1 MFFQESEAI
10 ATDSLDLRKTV
21 EQVDHLLATIF
32 NSAPLRPEDFA
43 WKLDRDA
50 NQVIV
55 VFEILTS
62 CGVLL
67 AESVVECREC
77 QNLVS
82 VPPLEEGDAQRCGF
96 ECSGCRCSIERS
108 ARLLTVYRMT
118 DETLARPKP
127 SVSTLNVESALRELD
142 QYPSVFRRL
151 GQYWVIKYDA
161 QMVILNSSG
170 GLSYLARLLVDPG
183 RKIPA
188 AFLLAAEMGIDPRI
202 PVGSSGT
209 VLDDQAFR
217 QYQKIYLEVTQ
228 DLEEAKRDNDHAK
241 IVELETQMEM
251 FAAQIQS
258 ATGLG
263 KRKREN
269 SDPERVRKNVSNAV
283 TRAIDAVAVEHERLG
298 KHLRNSITSGSVFSY
313 DPERDPQWLV

>member
-43 WKLDRDA
+43 WKLDLDA

-62 CGVLL
+62 CGVLR

-77 QNLVS
+77 QNLVL

-96 ECSGCRCSIERS
+96 ECSGCGCSIERS
-108 ARLLTVYRMT
+108 APMVTIYRMT

-127 SVSTLNVESALRELD
+127 SVATLNVESALRELD
-142 QYPSVFRRL
+142 QYPNVFRRL
-151 GQYWVIKYDA
+151 GQYWIIKYDA

-217 QYQKIYLEVTQ
+217 QYQKIYLEVTH
-228 DLEEAKRDNDHAK
+228 DLEEAKRNHDHARMA
-241 IVELETQMEM
+241 ELETQKDAFSAE
-251 FAAQIQS
+251 IEK

-263 KRKREN
+263 GRKREK
-269 SDPERVRKNVSNAV
+269 SDSERVRKNVTNAV
-283 TRAIDAVAVEHERLG
+283 ARAIEAIAQEHDRLG
-298 KHLRNSITSGSVFSY
+298 KHLRNAINSGSVFSY
-313 DPERDPQWLV
+313 DPERDPQWLI

>member
-62 CGVLL
+62 CGVLR
-67 AESVVECREC
+67 AESVVECRDC
-77 QNLVS
+77 QNLVL
-82 VPPLEEGDAQRCGF
+82 VPPLEESDAQRCGF
-96 ECSGCRCSIERS
+96 ECSGCGRPVDRS
-108 ARLLTVYRMT
+108 APVLTVYRMT

-127 SVSTLNVESALRELD
+127 SIATLSVESALRELD
-142 QYPSVFRRL
+142 QYPNVFRRL

-161 QMVILNSSG
+161 EMVILNSSG

-217 QYQKIYLEVTQ
+217 QYQKIYLEVTH
-228 DLEEAKRDNDHAK
+228 DLEEAKRNHDHARMA
-241 IVELETQMEM
+241 ELETQKDAFSAE
-251 FAAQIQS
+251 IEK

-263 KRKREN
+263 GRKREK
-269 SDPERVRKNVSNAV
+269 SDSERVRKNVTNAV
-283 TRAIDAVAVEHERLG
+283 ARAIEAIAQEHDRLG
-298 KHLRNSITSGSVFSY
+298 KHLRNAINSGSVFSY
-313 DPERDPQWLV
+313 DPERDPQWLI

>member
-10 ATDSLDLRKTV
+10 ATENLDLRQTV
-21 EQVDHLLATIF
+21 EQVDNLLATIF
-32 NSAPLRPEDFA
+32 NNAPLRPEDFA
-43 WKLDRDA
+43 WKLDLDA

-62 CGVLL
+62 CGVLR

-82 VPPLEEGDAQRCGF
+82 VPPLEQGEAQRCGF
-96 ECSGCRCSIERS
+96 ECSGCGCSVERS
-108 ARLLTVYRMT
+108 APVVTFYRMT
-118 DETLARPKP
+118 DETLARSKP
-127 SVSTLNVESALRELD
+127 TIATIDDESALGELD

-151 GQYWVIKYDA
+151 GHYWVIKYDTEL
-161 QMVILNSSG
+161 VLLHSTN

-202 PVGSSGT
+202 PVGSSGP
-209 VLDDQAFR
+209 VLDDKALAAYR
-217 QYQKIYLEVTQ
+217 KIYLEVTR
-228 DLEEAKRDNDHAK
+228 DLDEAKRDNDHAR
-241 IVELETQMEM
+241 IVELEKQKEV
-251 FAAQIQS
+251 FSKEIVG

-263 KRKREN
+263 GRTREK
-269 SDPERVRKNVSNAV
+269 SDSERVRKNVTNAV
-283 TRAIDAVAVEHERLG
+283 ARAIEAVAQEHERLG
-298 KHLRNSITSGSVFSY
+298 RHLRNSITSGSVFSY
-313 DPERDPQWLV
+313 DPERDPQWLI

>member
-43 WKLDRDA
+43 WKLGLDV

-62 CGVLL
+62 CGVLR
-67 AESVVECREC
+67 AESVVECPEC
-77 QNLVS
+77 QNLVL
-82 VPPLEEGDAQRCGF
+82 VPPLEQDDAQECGF
-96 ECSGCRCSIERS
+96 ECSGCGCSVERS
-108 ARLLTVYRMT
+108 APVVTVYRLT
-118 DETLARPKP
+118 AETLARPKP
-127 SVSTLNVESALRELD
+127 SVATLNVESALRELD
-142 QYPSVFRRL
+142 QYPNVFRRL
-151 GQYWVIKYDA
+151 GQYWVIKYDSE
-161 QMVILNSSG
+161 MVILNSSG

-202 PVGSSGT
+202 PVGSSGP
-209 VLDDQAFR
+209 VLDDQALAA
-217 QYQKIYLEVTQ
+217 YQKIYLEITR
-228 DLEEAKRDNDHAK
+228 DFEEAKRDHDHAR
-241 IVELETQMEM
+241 IAELEAQMET
-251 FAAQIQS
+251 FSAQIES

-283 TRAIDAVAVEHERLG
+283 TRAIDAVAVEHVRLG

-313 DPERDPQWLV
+313 DPERDPQWIV